1 MRLSDFCNR
10 LTTTCTQHG
19 PSDSRARLGSP
30 RMSLAGSSL
39 GLPCGRASATPR
51 GVASAAGAGLPSVL
65 GPPASPRVERR
76 LTATLQLPPSS
87 TTMPGACPGP
97 RPRAR
102 VEAGTARSW
111 WSCDRQLLRAVRRAA
126 ALSAANQARD
136 VASDALCRSPPP
148 RPAFPREER
157 TAPTVPPG
165 PPSPPSRQRQRL
177 PPDQGAF
184 RRRDLLRSACSTLAR
199 SADLRLMGSPALPDG
214 IAAARTRGLAAACMR
229 PLSTGP
235 ATSPR
240 SGALARAETHGRLKR
255 ATTLLHPFARG
266 KSPSANAEP
275 RRKVALPCVGRG
287 G

>member
-184 RRRDLLRSACSTLAR
+184 RRRDLPPLGLQHACAVRRPSPHGEPCPSGR
-199 SADLRLMGSPALPDG
+199 HCCRLYPW
-214 IAAARTRGLAAACMR
+214 
-229 PLSTGP
+229 
-235 ATSPR
+235 
-240 SGALARAETHGRLKR
+240 
-255 ATTLLHPFARG
+255 ARG
-266 KSPSANAEP
+266 RMHATALHGPRDVPAFRCACARRDAWPPQEGHDASSPLCARQKP
-275 RRKVALPCVGRG
+275 LC
-287 G
+287 